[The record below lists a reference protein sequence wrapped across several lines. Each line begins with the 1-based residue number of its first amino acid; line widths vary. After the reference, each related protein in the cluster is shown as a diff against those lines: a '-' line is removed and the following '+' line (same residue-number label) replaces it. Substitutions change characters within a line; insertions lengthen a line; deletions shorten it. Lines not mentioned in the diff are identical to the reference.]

1 MPSNIMQPTLTQLQE
16 KAAQHGFTLL
26 QAVTAKGKRK
36 LYNLRADWTY
46 SDGYRPATAYALTAK
61 EAYIFLAGFAAAKYE

>member
-16 KAAQHGFTLL
+16 KAAQHGFTVL

-36 LYNLRADWTY
+36 LYNLRAD
-46 SDGYRPATAYALTAK
+46 
-61 EAYIFLAGFAAAKYE
+61 